1 MTPDLLRRIDAYLDL
16 APRAAARVE
25 DLGGLRLFVKTEA
38 EGWPYYARPI
48 PDGSPPDADDVVRVR
63 VRQRTLGLPESF
75 EWVVGTTPG
84 FSEVAAASGLRVAVH
99 PLLVLEREG
108 LRPAAPP
115 SGVTVRIGG
124 PHDDHARMAAVAMAA
139 FSRPGT
145 GTGEE
150 ADDDV
155 HRFLTGL
162 TPEHVA
168 FQRRRAERGLT
179 VPALATARDGSI
191 VGVGFHQ
198 PVGALSE
205 AVGVATLPSARRR
218 GIGAAI
224 TSTLAADAFARGVDI
239 VLLTAGDD
247 EIARVYERVGFVH
260 IGQAGSAEPG

>member
-1 MTPDLLRRIDAYLDL
+1 MTSALLRQIDAYLDA

-25 DLGGLRLFVKTEA
+25 DLGGLRLFIKTEA

-48 PDGSPPDADDVVRVR
+48 PGGPPPDADDVARVR
-63 VRQRTLGLPESF
+63 TRQRALGLPESI

-84 FSEVAAASGLRVAVH
+84 FAEVAVASGLRVAVH

-108 LRPAAPP
+108 LRPATPP
-115 SGVTVRIGG
+115 SDVTVRIGG
-124 PHDDHARMAAVAMAA
+124 PRDDHARMAAVAMAA

-145 GTGEE
+145 GPGGDP
-150 ADDDV
+150 DDDV
-155 HRFLTGL
+155 ERYLAELTA
-162 TPEHVA
+162 EHVA

-179 VPALATARDGSI
+179 VPALATTRDGSI

-205 AVGVATLPSARRR
+205 VVGVATLPSARRR

-224 TSTLAADAFARGVDI
+224 TATLAADAFARGVDT

-247 EIARVYERVGFVH
+247 EIARVYERIGF
-260 IGQAGSAEPG
+260 GRSGEAGSAEPG